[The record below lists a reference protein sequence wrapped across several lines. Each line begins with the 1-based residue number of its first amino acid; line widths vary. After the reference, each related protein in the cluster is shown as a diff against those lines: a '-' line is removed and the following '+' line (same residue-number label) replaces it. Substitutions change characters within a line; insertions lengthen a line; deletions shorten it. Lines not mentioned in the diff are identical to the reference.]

1 MHRHGYQG
9 RKFHRK
15 TDQRQALIKGLA
27 DSLIKYGSI
36 ETTLYKAKEIR
47 PYVEKLITTAKKND
61 LQSRRQIISKLQT
74 LSSAH
79 KLVDQIAPQLSSRD
93 SGYLRIVRTK
103 NRLGDNTQMAKIS
116 FVDEIKLDR
125 NQIETTEELVPD
137 TTPVQEIKSLKAKDK
152 KQDKKTTPKKEKKS

>member
-125 NQIETTEELVPD
+125 SQIETTEELVLD

>member
-93 SGYLRIVRTK
+93 SGYLRIVKTK

-125 NQIETTEELVPD
+125 SQIETTEELVLD